1 MKANALF
8 STFHR
13 GTAKKKKNIS
23 RAKFQSMIKDEKG
36 VERLKLDDPRVDWGD
51 DNDYHNVETLKIG
64 NVRVPD
70 QYFHLVSDPAGTLK
84 LFFFIYFSFLF
95 VLIII

>member
-8 STFHR
+8 STFYR
-13 GTAKKKKNIS
+13 GAAKKKKNIS

-70 QYFHLVSDPAGTLK
+70 QYFHLVSDPAGNY
-84 LFFFIYFSFLF
+84 FI
-95 VLIII
+95 